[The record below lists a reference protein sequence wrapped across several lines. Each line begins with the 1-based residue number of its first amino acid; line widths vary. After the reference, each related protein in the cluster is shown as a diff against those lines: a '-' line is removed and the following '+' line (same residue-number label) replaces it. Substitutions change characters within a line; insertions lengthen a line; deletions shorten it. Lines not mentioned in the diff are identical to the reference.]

1 MNTVNDLKILQIN
14 PYPPEHLGG
23 SEVFCKN
30 LAINLKRKKNIDSE
44 ILTSDILKRNVKID
58 FLDGSIKIIY
68 KKNYYRLWGMNPL
81 VNIYSFL
88 KKNFQNYDVI
98 HVHSYLFLTS
108 FQSALFRKIR
118 KFPFILHIH
127 GGIQTPQNLSSNLIE
142 KLQLGFKNMFFDKW
156 IGSFTIKTADA
167 LISVSKKDLDIIK
180 KRYNIRHNN
189 NYYIPNGVNT
199 EIFKKKK
206 EKGKIYVTF
215 IGRLSYIKG
224 FDIYMNVIK
233 ELYKYDKDL
242 NFLIIGKG
250 PLKKLIKPAQK
261 TLPILHADFY
271 PYEKMVDIYNHSKVV
286 LITSRFEG
294 VPTILLESLAC
305 ETPVIASNVGGITE
319 VLRNDENGLLIEDF
333 NAKSAI
339 SQIIDVLHD
348 QDKLSTFG
356 RNGRN
361 LVLKNFSWDVITDKI
376 EMVYNNFIKSL

>member
-1 MNTVNDLKILQIN
+1 MNTVNNLKILHIN

-30 LAINLKRKKNIDSE
+30 LAINLKKKKNFDSE

-58 FLDGSIKIIY
+58 FLDGSIKVIY
-68 KKNYYRLWGMNPL
+68 KKNYYSLWGINPL

-88 KKNFQNYDVI
+88 KKEFQNYDVI

-127 GGIQTPQNLSSNLIE
+127 GGVQTPQNLSSSLIE

-167 LISVSKKDLDIIK
+167 LISVSKTDLNIIK

-206 EKGKIYVTF
+206 ENGKLYVTF

-261 TLPILHADFY
+261 ILPILHSDFY

-319 VLRNDENGLLIEDF
+319 VLRNDENGLLIKDF

-376 EMVYNNFIKSL
+376 EMVYKNFIKSL

>member
-1 MNTVNDLKILQIN
+1 IN

-30 LAINLKRKKNIDSE
+30 LAINLKKKNIDSE

-68 KKNYYRLWGMNPL
+68 KKNYHSLWGMNPL
-81 VNIYSFL
+81 VNTYSFL

-127 GGIQTPQNLSSNLIE
+127 GGIQTPQNLSSSLVE
-142 KLQLGFKNMFFDKW
+142 KFQLGFKNIFFDKW

-167 LISVSKKDLDIIK
+167 LISVSKKDLDIIE

-199 EIFKKKK
+199 EIFQKKK
-206 EKGKIYVTF
+206 ETGKIFVTF

-242 NFLIIGKG
+242 KFLIIGKG
-250 PLKKLIKPAQK
+250 PLKRLIKSVQK
-261 TLPILHADFY
+261 TLPILHSDFY

-305 ETPVIASNVGGITE
+305 ETPVIASSVGGISE
-319 VLRNDENGLLIEDF
+319 VLRNDENGLLIKDF
-333 NAKSAI
+333 NSKSTI
-339 SQIIDVLHD
+339 SKILDVLHD

-376 EMVYNNFIKSL
+376 GMIYKNFIS

>member
-1 MNTVNDLKILQIN
+1 MKIVKNLKVLHIN

-30 LAINLKRKKNIDSE
+30 LAINLRRKKNINSD
-44 ILTSDILKRNVKID
+44 ILTSDVLKRRVKSD

-68 KKNYYRLWGMNPL
+68 KKSYYKLWGINPL

-88 KKNFQNYDVI
+88 RKNYQKYDVI

-108 FQSALFRKIR
+108 FQSALFRKLR

-127 GGIQTPQNLSSNLIE
+127 GGIQTPQNLSSSLIE

-156 IGSFTIKTADA
+156 IGRFVIKAADA
-167 LISVSKKDLDIIK
+167 IISVSSKDLDIIK
-180 KRYNIRHNN
+180 KRYNIRDGN
-189 NYYIPNGVNT
+189 NYCIPNGVNT
-199 EIFKKKK
+199 EIFQKNK
-206 EKGKIYVTF
+206 EDGKIYITF
-215 IGRLSYIKG
+215 IGRLSFIKG
-224 FDIYMNVIK
+224 FDIYMKVI
-233 ELYKYDKDL
+233 EGLYKYDKDL
-242 NFLIIGKG
+242 KFLVIGNG

-261 TLPILHADFY
+261 ILPILHSDFY

-294 VPTILLESLAC
+294 VPTTLLESLAC

-319 VLRNDENGLLIEDF
+319 VLRNGENGLLIKDF
-333 NAKSAI
+333 NANSAI
-339 SQIIDVLHD
+339 SQIIEVLHD

-376 EMVYNNFIKSL
+376 EMVYKNFIKSS

>member
-1 MNTVNDLKILQIN
+1 MNTVNNLKILHIN

-30 LAINLKRKKNIDSE
+30 LAINLKKKKNFDSE

-68 KKNYYRLWGMNPL
+68 KKNYYSLWGMNPL

-127 GGIQTPQNLSSNLIE
+127 GGIQTPQSLSSGLIQ
-142 KLQLGFKNMFFDKW
+142 KIQIGFKNMVFDKW
-156 IGSFTIKTADA
+156 IGRFTIKTADA
-167 LISVSKKDLDIIK
+167 LISVSKKDLNIIK
-180 KRYNIRHNN
+180 KRYSIQHNN

-199 EIFKKKK
+199 EIFHKKK
-206 EKGKIYVTF
+206 ENGKMFVTF

-233 ELYKYDKDL
+233 ELYEYDKDL

-261 TLPILHADFY
+261 TLPILHSDFY

-294 VPTILLESLAC
+294 VPTTILESLAC
-305 ETPVIASNVGGITE
+305 ETPVIASNVGGISE
-319 VLRNDENGLLIEDF
+319 VLRNDENGLLIKDF

-339 SQIIDVLHD
+339 SKIIEFLHD

-361 LVLKNFSWDVITDKI
+361 LVLKNFSWDVVIDKI
-376 EMVYNNFIKSL
+376 EMVYKNLIT

>member
-58 FLDGSIKIIY
+58 FLDGSIKVIY

-127 GGIQTPQNLSSNLIE
+127 GGIRTPQNLSSCLIE
-142 KLQLGFKNMFFDKW
+142 KLQLGFKNMFFDKS

-189 NYYIPNGVNT
+189 NYYIPNGVDT
-199 EIFKKKK
+199 EIFQKKK
-206 EKGKIYVTF
+206 ENGKIYVTF

-250 PLKKLIKPAQK
+250 PLKRLIKPAQK
-261 TLPILHADFY
+261 TLPILHSDFY

-319 VLRNDENGLLIEDF
+319 VLRNDENGLLIKDF

-376 EMVYNNFIKSL
+376 EMVYKNFIKSL

>member
-1 MNTVNDLKILQIN
+1 MNTINNLKILHIN

-30 LAINLKRKKNIDSE
+30 LAINLKKKKSFDSE

-58 FLDGSIKIIY
+58 FLDGSIKVIY
-68 KKNYYRLWGMNPL
+68 KKNYYSLWGINPL

-88 KKNFQNYDVI
+88 KKEFQNYDVI

-108 FQSALFRKIR
+108 FQSALFRKLR

-127 GGIQTPQNLSSNLIE
+127 GGVQTPQNLSSSLIE

-199 EIFKKKK
+199 EIFQKKK
-206 EKGKIYVTF
+206 ESGKMYVTF

-250 PLKKLIKPAQK
+250 PLKRLIKPAQK
-261 TLPILHADFY
+261 TLPILHSDFY
-271 PYEKMVDIYNHSKVV
+271 PYEKMVDIYNLSKVV

-319 VLRNDENGLLIEDF
+319 VLRNDENGLLIKDF

-376 EMVYNNFIKSL
+376 EMVYKNFIKSL

>member
-1 MNTVNDLKILQIN
+1 MKTVNNLKILHIN

-23 SEVFCKN
+23 SEIFCKN
-30 LAINLKRKKNIDSE
+30 LAINLKKKNIDSE
-44 ILTSDILKRNVKID
+44 ILTSDILKRHVKID

-68 KKNYYRLWGMNPL
+68 KKNYHSLWGMNPL
-81 VNIYSFL
+81 VNTYSFL
-88 KKNFQNYDVI
+88 KKKFQNYDVI

-118 KFPFILHIH
+118 KFPFILHLH

-142 KLQLGFKNMFFDKW
+142 KLQLGFKNIFFDKW

-167 LISVSKKDLDIIK
+167 LISVSKTDLDIIE

-189 NYYIPNGVNT
+189 NYYIPNGVNS
-199 EIFKKKK
+199 EIFQKKK
-206 EKGKIYVTF
+206 EIGKMFVTF

-242 NFLIIGKG
+242 KFLIIGKG
-250 PLKKLIKPAQK
+250 PLKRLIKTAQK
-261 TLPILHADFY
+261 TLPILHSDFY
-271 PYEKMVDIYNHSKVV
+271 PYEKMVDIYNHSKIV

-305 ETPVIASNVGGITE
+305 ETPVIASNVGGISE
-319 VLRNDENGLLIEDF
+319 VLRNDENGLLINEF

-339 SQIIDVLHD
+339 SKILDVLHD
-348 QDKLSTFG
+348 QEKLSTFG

-376 EMVYNNFIKSL
+376 EMVYKNFIS